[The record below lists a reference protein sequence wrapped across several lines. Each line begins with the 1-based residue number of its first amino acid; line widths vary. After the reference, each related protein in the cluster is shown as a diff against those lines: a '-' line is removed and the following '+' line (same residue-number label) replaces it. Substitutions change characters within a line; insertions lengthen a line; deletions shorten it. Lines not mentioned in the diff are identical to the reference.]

1 MEVIDNYEDALK
13 IGKVYIDHLKVS
25 SRAPIETYNNSPLP
39 QETQNKKWSLSLQ
52 ALKNTLEYIF
62 KKLHHPCYM
71 LCIMDNTYVMYKFK
85 MATAS
90 PTFEKAIKTRHVPML
105 KKNKLIKPYQKEFI
119 LKSLQN
125 PVRILQCILK
135 IQTGKQSTD
144 EPKFN
149 EYNNVI
155 YNMKL
160 PNGVFIFNLT
170 DAVILTNDGTEPF
183 PMVTGR
189 LPLGKYDFNE
199 YLPIMSMS
207 GQIGYADI
215 PIPNYDDI
223 SIIYNDAKLAE
234 FDTFNTS
241 WNDKK
246 IKKAVFRGGPS
257 GCGYTSQ
264 TNMRVKLALMKSNYL
279 DVGLSGKGKNV
290 DSRSIKFDPVYGL
303 GMLNTGIKPA
313 SFLSMV
319 EQSNYKYII
328 HIDGNVNAYRLLTT
342 MRTGSLI
349 LRVNSAYRSWVDHM
363 IYAGIHYLPIKSD
376 LSDLE
381 SCIEWC
387 IKNDDKC
394 KLIAK
399 NGLDFAISVLKK
411 DYIKSYFQKVLW
423 SLSDYQDTFTQPSS
437 VYTSPQILE
446 YSALNKKRCSKGYRS
461 TTVKNKKLC
470 KKHNTTK

>member
-1 MEVIDNYEDALK
+1 MEVIDNYDDALK

-25 SRAPIETYNNSPLP
+25 SREPFETYNNSPLP
-39 QETQNKKWSLSLQ
+39 QETQNKKWSMSLQ

-71 LCIMDNTYVMYKFK
+71 LCIMDNTFVLYKFK

-90 PTFEKAIKTRHVPML
+90 PTFEKAIKTQHVPML

-125 PVRILQCILK
+125 PVRVLQCILK
-135 IQTGKQSTD
+135 IQTGKQATD
-144 EPKFN
+144 EPKIN
-149 EYNNVI
+149 EYHSVM
-155 YNMKL
+155 YDMKL
-160 PNGVFIFNLT
+160 PNGVFILNLT

-183 PMVTGR
+183 PMVTGN
-189 LPLGKYDFNE
+189 LPLGKYNFNE
-199 YLPIMSMS
+199 YLPIMTMS
-207 GQIGYADI
+207 SQFGYADI

-223 SIIYNDAKLAE
+223 FIIYDDAKLLE
-234 FDTFNTS
+234 FNTFNTV
-241 WNDKK
+241 WNKK
-246 IKKAVFRGGPS
+246 TIKKAVFRGGPS
-257 GCGYTSQ
+257 GCGYTPQ
-264 TNMRVKLALMKSNYL
+264 TNMRIKLALMKSVYL
-279 DVGLSGKGKNV
+279 DVGLSGKGKSI

-313 SFLSMV
+313 SFLSMA

-349 LRVNSAYRSWVDHM
+349 LRVSSAYISWVDHM
-363 IYAGIHYLPIKSD
+363 IYPGTHYLPIKPD

-381 SCIEWC
+381 NCIEWC

-399 NGLDFAISVLKK
+399 AGLDFAISVLKK
-411 DYIKSYFQKVLW
+411 EYIKSYFQKVLW
-423 SLSDYQDTFTQPSS
+423 SLSDYQDTFTQTNVYSS
-437 VYTSPQILE
+437 PYTTKQSGGL
-446 YSALNKKRCSKGYRS
+446 KKRCSNGYRTS
-461 TTVKNKKLC
+461 TVKNKKIC
-470 KKHNTTK
+470 KKHNMTK